1 MLSFRVVEDVH
12 SATRQCMGRKRTS
25 MVFYAKTDKD
35 RIAGWKEDLTT
46 IMHIFNV
53 RRYIFYRACSD
64 ERSHYRSRTSTSS
77 SVIRSTK
84 LERMSRTS
92 KGASSRTSPR
102 LCRTFHISGNTFQL
116 LKEILRIHNVPAPEL
131 PPAPP
136 QLFFGRDDLVRKVV
150 NTILRKSNVALIGM
164 GGIGKTSIA
173 KVVTN
178 DPSIV
183 ERFRK
188 ERYFIKCD
196 DFNASFDNFL
206 DRVAQVLGAKGTDH
220 QAVTMSTLRPFLRR
234 ADILLVFD
242 NVESVTDAQ
251 IDSDRVADAIGE
263 FASYSTVSLILT
275 TRITVLPTDVVFERI
290 GVPPLDEDAAWKAF
304 SAVYGNVESSKVE
317 RLRELLFQ
325 LDHHPLSINLLAQ
338 AGVQNEWSP
347 SELEEAWERER
358 TRILHLNRPG
368 RNVSKIQ
375 SLSVTIE
382 LSLHSPTIQSL
393 GEAAREV
400 MRAIAFLPRGVNRS
414 KLSEI
419 FPNVEKIHE
428 VFDTLIRM
436 SLTFRSDDGF
446 VTMLAPIR
454 LHMSADEDYGVLL
467 NDLQAYY
474 YTELDRYSQLS
485 PGDEG
490 FEQTKWIGSEDDNVE
505 RLINHFLI
513 FSSSDHDA
521 IMDASTACENFLHLL
536 YAQKPRRTILG
547 PLVEKLPEDDS
558 ELVVAKAWCLRR
570 LGELE
575 RYLGDLAEA
584 RKLLSG
590 AQRLF
595 LYEGMR
601 NPAAS
606 CLLQVARIGRD
617 LGEYVEA
624 ERQFREASA
633 IFSELRDNDGEAH
646 CNHGLGR
653 MLLKMGKGVEAA
665 PFLEDSQEY
674 FESIEDWQN
683 VSETRISLG
692 RVKLYEGN
700 LGDAKNDFEA
710 ARGIAEKM
718 ENWNWLGECLRWE
731 AEVSL
736 KLEQWEKAHKLLGE
750 ARKHFLD
757 TSDIRWAATCLMAKG
772 SAHCDQQEFSI
783 AMTELS
789 QALDEFILI
798 DSKRDQARCLGHMS
812 DVEFYQRNYSTATR
826 LCIRAKD
833 LFSEAGD
840 KHGQVR
846 SLRDLGLIVLQE
858 KDMERAKTHI
868 TEAKRVCEEVGY
880 APKRA
885 GLGKYFD
892 SRGCWVEPSSIS
904 TASELGSPPTP
915 VSPG

>member
-1 MLSFRVVEDVH
+1 MP
-12 SATRQCMGRKRTS
+12 Q
-25 MVFYAKTDKD
+25 
-35 RIAGWKEDLTT
+35 
-46 IMHIFNV
+46 
-53 RRYIFYRACSD
+53 
-64 ERSHYRSRTSTSS
+64 
-77 SVIRSTK
+77 K
-84 LERMSRTS
+84 LH
-92 KGASSRTSPR
+92 
-102 LCRTFHISGNTFQL
+102 RTFCISGRTIQPLTEAF
-116 LKEILRIHNVPAPEL
+116 RIQNIPAPEL

-150 NTILRKSNVALIGM
+150 NIILQKSNVALIGT
-164 GGIGKTSIA
+164 GGIGKTSVA

-178 DPSIV
+178 DALII
-183 ERFRK
+183 ERFGK
-188 ERYFIKCD
+188 ERYFVKCD

-206 DRVAQVLGAKGTDH
+206 DRVAQVLGAKGTGH
-220 QAVTMSTLRPFLRR
+220 QVVTMNTLRPFLRKS
-234 ADILLVFD
+234 DTLLVFD

-251 IDSDRVADAIGE
+251 IDSDRVAEAIGE
-263 FASYSTVSLILT
+263 FASYPTVSLVLT

-290 GVPPLDEDAAWKAF
+290 GVPPLDEHAAWEAF
-304 SAVYGNVESSKVE
+304 STVYGNVESSGAE
-317 RLRELLFQ
+317 RLRDLLFQ

-338 AGVQNEWSP
+338 AGVQNEWTP

-358 TRILHLNRPG
+358 TRILHLHRPG

-393 GEAAREV
+393 GEDAREV

-414 KLSEI
+414 KLLEI
-419 FPNVEKIHE
+419 FPSVENIRE
-428 VFDTLIRM
+428 IFDTLGRM
-436 SLTFRSDDGF
+436 SLTLRSEDGF

-454 LHMSADEDYGVLL
+454 LHMSADEDCSVLL
-467 NDLQAYY
+467 SDLQAYY
-474 YTELDRYSQLS
+474 YAELDTSSELS

-490 FEQTKWIGSEDDNVE
+490 FEQTRWICSEDDNVE

-513 FSSSDHDA
+513 SSSSDHDA
-521 IMDASTACENFLHLL
+521 IMEAATACENFLHLL

-547 PLVEKLPEDDS
+547 PLVEKIPDDDD
-558 ELVVAKAWCLRR
+558 ELAVAKAWCLRR

-584 RKLLSG
+584 RELLSD
-590 AQRLF
+590 AQELF
-595 LYEGMR
+595 QHEGMR
-601 NPAAS
+601 NPAAN
-606 CLLQVARIGRD
+606 CLLQVARIDRD

-633 IFSELRDNDGEAH
+633 IFSALRDYDGEAH

-653 MLLKMGKGVEAA
+653 MLLKMGKGVEAE
-665 PFLEDSQEY
+665 PFLADSQEY

-683 VSETRISLG
+683 VSEIRISLG
-692 RVKLYEGN
+692 RVKLSEGN
-700 LGDAKNDFEA
+700 LEKAQNHFEA
-710 ARGIAEKM
+710 ARGIAEEM

-736 KLEQWEKAHKLLGE
+736 RLEQWEKAHKHLGE
-750 ARKHFLD
+750 ARKHFLN
-757 TSDIRWAATCLMAKG
+757 TNDIRWAATCLMARG

-783 AMTELS
+783 AMAELS

-798 DSKRDQARCLGHMS
+798 DSKRDQARCLGRMS
-812 DVEFYQRNYSTATR
+812 DVEFYQRNHPAATR
-826 LCIRAKD
+826 LCTRAKD

-840 KHGQVR
+840 RHGEVR
-846 SLRDLGLIVLQE
+846 SLRDLGLIALQE
-858 KDMERAKTHI
+858 KDMERAKAHI

-880 APKRA
+880 TLKRA

-892 SRGCWVEPSSIS
+892 SGGCWVEPPSVSATS
-904 TASELGSPPTP
+904 LDPPPTP

>member
-1 MLSFRVVEDVH
+1 MEVSRV
-12 SATRQCMGRKRTS
+12 S
-25 MVFYAKTDKD
+25 
-35 RIAGWKEDLTT
+35 
-46 IMHIFNV
+46 
-53 RRYIFYRACSD
+53 
-64 ERSHYRSRTSTSS
+64 
-77 SVIRSTK
+77 
-84 LERMSRTS
+84 
-92 KGASSRTSPR
+92 
-102 LCRTFHISGNTFQL
+102 
-116 LKEILRIHNVPAPEL
+116 APEL

-136 QLFFGRDDLVRKVV
+136 QLFFGRDSLVQKVV
-150 NTILRKSNVALIGM
+150 STILQKSNIALIGM

-178 DPSIV
+178 NASIV
-183 ERFRK
+183 ERFGK

-206 DRVAQVLGAKGTDH
+206 DRVAQVLGAKGTGH
-220 QAVTMSTLRPFLRR
+220 QAVTISTLRPFLRK

-251 IDSDRVADAIGE
+251 IDSDRVAEAIGE
-263 FASYSTVSLILT
+263 FASYPSVFLILT
-275 TRITVLPTDVVFERI
+275 TRITILPTDVVFERI
-290 GVPPLDEDAAWKAF
+290 HVPPLDEDAAWKAF
-304 SAVYGNVESSKVE
+304 SAVYGHVESSKVE
-317 RLRELLFQ
+317 PLKELLFQ
-325 LDHHPLSINLLAQ
+325 LDRHPLSINLLAQ

-347 SELEEAWERER
+347 SELEEAWQRER
-358 TRILHLNRPG
+358 TWILHLNRPG
-368 RNVSKIQ
+368 RSVSKIQ

-393 GEAAREV
+393 GDDAREV

-414 KLSEI
+414 KISEM
-419 FPNVEKIHE
+419 FPSVKNIHE
-428 VFDTLIRM
+428 IFDTLGRM

-454 LHMSADEDYGVLL
+454 LHMSADQDYGVLL
-467 NDLQAYY
+467 SDLQVYY
-474 YTELDRYSQLS
+474 YTELDACSQLS
-485 PGDEG
+485 PGDNG

-513 FSSSDHDA
+513 SSSSNYEV

-547 PLVEKLPEDDS
+547 PLVEKLSEDDR
-558 ELVVAKAWCLRR
+558 ELAVAKAWCLRR

-584 RKLLSG
+584 RNLLFD
-590 AQRLF
+590 AQELF
-595 LYEGMR
+595 IHEEMR

-617 LGEYVEA
+617 LGEYAEA

-633 IFSELRDNDGEAH
+633 IFSELMDSDGEAH

-665 PFLEDSQEY
+665 PFLEDAQEY

-683 VSETRISLG
+683 VSEIRISLG
-692 RVKLYEGN
+692 RVELSEGN
-700 LGDAKNDFEA
+700 LEDAQDHFEA
-710 ARGIAEKM
+710 ARDIAERM

-736 KLEQWEKAHKLLGE
+736 KLEQWGKAHKLLGE
-750 ARKHFLD
+750 ARKYFLN
-757 TSDIRWAATCLMAKG
+757 TNDIRWAATCLMAKG
-772 SAHCDQQEFSI
+772 SAHCDQQEFPS
-783 AMTELS
+783 AMAELT
-789 QALDEFILI
+789 QALEEFILI

-812 DVEFYQRNYSTATR
+812 DVEFYQRNYPAATR
-826 LCIRAKD
+826 LCTRAKD

-840 KHGQVR
+840 RHGEVR
-846 SLRDLGLIVLQE
+846 SLRDLGLIALQE

-868 TEAKRVCEEVGY
+868 TEARRVCEDVGY
-880 APKRA
+880 TLKRA

-892 SRGCWVEPSSIS
+892 SRGCWVEPPSVS
-904 TASELGSPPTP
+904 TPSLGPPPTP

>member
-1 MLSFRVVEDVH
+1 
-12 SATRQCMGRKRTS
+12 
-25 MVFYAKTDKD
+25 
-35 RIAGWKEDLTT
+35 
-46 IMHIFNV
+46 
-53 RRYIFYRACSD
+53 
-64 ERSHYRSRTSTSS
+64 
-77 SVIRSTK
+77 
-84 LERMSRTS
+84 MSRIS
-92 KGASSRTSPR
+92 KGASSGVSPK
-102 LCRTFHISGNTFQL
+102 LCRTFYISRSTFQL
-116 LKEILRIHNVPAPEL
+116 LKEVPRIHNTPVPEL

-150 NTILRKSNVALIGM
+150 DTILRRSNVALIGM

-183 ERFRK
+183 ERFGK
-188 ERYFIKCD
+188 ERYFVKCD
-196 DFNASFDNFL
+196 DFNASLDNFL
-206 DRVAQVLGAKGTDH
+206 DRVAQVLGAKGAGH
-220 QAVTMSTLRPFLRR
+220 QAVTMSTLRPFLRK
-234 ADILLVFD
+234 ADTLLVFD
-242 NVESVTDAQ
+242 NAESVMDAQ
-251 IDSDRVADAIGE
+251 IDSDRVTEAIGE
-263 FASYSTVSLILT
+263 FASYPTVSLILT
-275 TRITVLPTDVVFERI
+275 TRITVLPTDAIFERI
-290 GVPPLDEDAAWKAF
+290 GVPPLDEDAAWRAF
-304 SAVYGNVESSKVE
+304 STVYSNVESSMVK

-393 GEAAREV
+393 GEDARKV
-400 MRAIAFLPRGVNRS
+400 MRAIAFLPRGVNRG

-419 FPNVEKIHE
+419 FPSVKNIHE
-428 VFDTLIRM
+428 IFDTLARM

-454 LHMSADEDYGVLL
+454 LHVGADKDYGVLI
-467 NDLQAYY
+467 NDLQVYY
-474 YTELDRYSQLS
+474 YTELDRCSQLS
-485 PGDEG
+485 PGEEG
-490 FEQTKWIGSEDDNVE
+490 FEQMKWIGSEDDNVE
-505 RLINHFLI
+505 RLINHFLVS
-513 FSSSDHDA
+513 SSSDHDA

-547 PLVEKLPEDDS
+547 PLVERLPADDS
-558 ELVVAKAWCLRR
+558 ELAVAKAWCLRR

-584 RKLLSG
+584 RELLSG
-590 AQRLF
+590 AQKLF

-601 NPAAS
+601 NAAAS

-617 LGEYVEA
+617 LGEYAEA

-633 IFSELRDNDGEAH
+633 IFSELRDSDGEAH

-653 MLLKMGKGVEAA
+653 MLLKMGKGIGAA
-665 PFLEDSQEY
+665 PFLEDAQDY
-674 FESIEDWQN
+674 FESIGDWQN
-683 VSETRISLG
+683 VSEIRISLG
-692 RVKLYEGN
+692 RVELSKGN
-700 LGDAKNDFEA
+700 LGDAQNHFEA
-710 ARGIAEKM
+710 ARGVAERM

-736 KLEQWEKAHKLLGE
+736 KLEQWEKAQKLLGE
-750 ARKHFLD
+750 ARKHFLN
-757 TSDIRWAATCLMAKG
+757 TNDIRWAAACLMARG
-772 SAHCDQQEFSI
+772 SAHCDQREFAI
-783 AMTELS
+783 AMVELS

-812 DVEFYQRNYSTATR
+812 DVEFYQRNYPAATR
-826 LCIRAKD
+826 LCMRAKD

-840 KHGQVR
+840 KHGEVR
-846 SLRDLGLIVLQE
+846 SLRDLGLIALQE

-868 TEAKRVCEEVGY
+868 TEARRVCEDVGY
-880 APKRA
+880 TLKRA
-885 GLGKYFD
+885 GLSKYFD
-892 SRGCWVEPSSIS
+892 SRGHWVEPSSIS

>member
-1 MLSFRVVEDVH
+1 MKVS
-12 SATRQCMGRKRTS
+12 
-25 MVFYAKTDKD
+25 
-35 RIAGWKEDLTT
+35 RIL
-46 IMHIFNV
+46 NPPV
-53 RRYIFYRACSD
+53 
-64 ERSHYRSRTSTSS
+64 
-77 SVIRSTK
+77 
-84 LERMSRTS
+84 
-92 KGASSRTSPR
+92 
-102 LCRTFHISGNTFQL
+102 
-116 LKEILRIHNVPAPEL
+116 PEL

-136 QLFFGRDDLVRKVV
+136 ELFFGRDDLVQKVV

-178 DPSIV
+178 DASIV
-183 ERFRK
+183 ERFGQ
-188 ERYFIKCD
+188 ERYFVKCD

-206 DRVAQVLGAKGTDH
+206 DRVAQVLGAKGTGH
-220 QAVTMSTLRPFLRR
+220 QVVTMSTLRQFLRR
-234 ADILLVFD
+234 ADVLLIFD
-242 NVESVTDAQ
+242 NVESVTDAK
-251 IDSDRVADAIGE
+251 IDSDRVSEAIGE
-263 FASYSTVSLILT
+263 FASYPTVSLILT
-275 TRITVLPTDVVFERI
+275 TRITILPTDVVFERI

-304 SAVYGNVESSKVE
+304 STVYRDVERSKVE
-317 RLRELLFQ
+317 CLKELLFQ

-382 LSLHSPTIQSL
+382 LSLHSPTIQTL
-393 GEAAREV
+393 GDDVREV

-419 FPNVEKIHE
+419 FSSVENIHE
-428 VFDTLIRM
+428 ILDTLGRM

-446 VTMLAPIR
+446 VTTLAPIR

-467 NDLQAYY
+467 DDLQAYY
-474 YTELDRYSQLS
+474 YTELDTCSQLS

-490 FEQTKWIGSEDDNVE
+490 FERTKWIGSEDDNVE
-505 RLINHFLI
+505 RLIYHFLI
-513 FSSSDHDA
+513 SSSSDRDA
-521 IMDASTACENFLHLL
+521 ITDASTACENFLHLL

-547 PLVEKLPEDDS
+547 PLVEELPEDGS
-558 ELVVAKAWCLRR
+558 ELAVAKAWCLRR

-575 RYLGDLAEA
+575 RYLGGLAEA
-584 RKLLSG
+584 RALLSD
-590 AQRLF
+590 AQELF
-595 LYEGMR
+595 LREGMR
-601 NPAAS
+601 DPAAS
-606 CLLQVARIGRD
+606 CLLQVARICRD

-633 IFSELRDNDGEAH
+633 IFSELRDTDGEAH

-665 PFLEDSQEY
+665 PFLEDAQEY
-674 FESIEDWQN
+674 FESIEDLQN
-683 VSETRISLG
+683 VSEISISLG
-692 RVKLYEGN
+692 RVKLSQGN
-700 LGDAKNDFEA
+700 LEDAQNHFEA

-736 KLEQWEKAHKLLGE
+736 KLEQWGKAHKLLGE
-750 ARKHFLD
+750 ARKHFLN
-757 TSDIRWAATCLMAKG
+757 TNDIRWAATCLMARG
-772 SAHCDQQEFSI
+772 SAHCDQQEFVI
-783 AMTELS
+783 AMADLS
-789 QALDEFILI
+789 QALDEFVLI

-812 DVEFYQRNYSTATR
+812 DVEFYQRNYSTATQ
-826 LCIRAKD
+826 LCVRAKD

-840 KHGQVR
+840 KHGEVR
-846 SLRDLGLIVLQE
+846 SLRDLGLIALQE
-858 KDMERAKTHI
+858 KDVERARTYI
-868 TEAKRVCEEVGY
+868 IEAKRVCEDVGY
-880 APKRA
+880 TLKRA

-892 SRGCWVEPSSIS
+892 SRGCWVEPPSVS
-904 TASELGSPPTP
+904 TASLGPPQTTA
-915 VSPG
+915 SSR